1 MSLPQGILVGLLQ
14 TSGDLW
20 FFATAC
26 CAILCVILSFQ
37 DGRQDLTQV
46 RMEARIWAC
55 ELIKTSTAPHTPQP
69 HGLRTPRD
77 REPELPHFP
86 CCTHLRSAAKQGPS

>member
-1 MSLPQGILVGLLQ
+1 MNLPQDILVGLLQ

-26 CAILCVILSFQ
+26 CVILSFQ

-55 ELIKTSTAPHTPQP
+55 ELIKTSTVPHTPQP
-69 HGLRTPRD
+69 HGLRTP
-77 REPELPHFP
+77 
-86 CCTHLRSAAKQGPS
+86 